1 MGAPGKFTPYWLAA
15 RRRCPRCGSKHIFD
29 GWFKMKHVC
38 PECELDF
45 ERNPGAF
52 IGGIGLNTMV
62 SFGAIVV
69 AIVLSFAVT
78 GDDRSIVDVL
88 AAPIAVAAIVPLV
101 FFPYSKTLWLAF
113 ELISTPPAD
122 ELPAQ

>member
-1 MGAPGKFTPYWLAA
+1 MTTPGKLGPYLLAV
-15 RRRCPRCGSKHIFD
+15 RRRCPRCGSGHIFD
-29 GWFKMKHVC
+29 GWFTMKHSC

-62 SFGAIVV
+62 SFGAIVL
-69 AIVLSFAVT
+69 AIVLSFVLT
-78 GDDRSIVDVL
+78 GEDRSILAVL
-88 AAPIAVAAIVPLV
+88 AAPIAVAAIVPLL

-113 ELISTPPAD
+113 ELISTPPTD
-122 ELPAQ
+122 GR